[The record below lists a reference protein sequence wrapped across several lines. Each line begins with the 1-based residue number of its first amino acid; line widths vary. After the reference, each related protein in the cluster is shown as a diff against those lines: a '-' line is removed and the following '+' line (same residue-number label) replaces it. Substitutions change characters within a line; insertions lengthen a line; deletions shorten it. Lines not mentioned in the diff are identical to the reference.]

1 MKNPRTRWDIRNRDK
16 NRGLQFTCQARK
28 SDDPLPLAPKM
39 NEGIYD
45 FGVLEQ
51 TCNNDL
57 THYGL
62 QRVRFLETR
71 DSWHFILWFVDP
83 PAAPFLKRRCVDFSC
98 SNYEGVYP
106 SVKLWHTRL
115 PIWCAWILQ
124 QVHVCLHIFLLS
136 KLPCITD
143 ATDPKF
149 GSVSL
154 EHSIIIGTVSFNQTT
169 SRNAR
174 YIFG

>member
-1 MKNPRTRWDIRNRDK
+1 
-16 NRGLQFTCQARK
+16 
-28 SDDPLPLAPKM
+28 M

-51 TCNNDL
+51 TCSNAL
-57 THYGL
+57 THFGL
-62 QRVRFLETR
+62 QRVRSLETR
-71 DSWHFILWFVDP
+71 DSWHFILWLVDL
-83 PAAPFLKRRCVDFSC
+83 PAAPLLKRRCADFSC

-106 SVKLWHTRL
+106 SVKLCDTRL

-124 QVHVCLHIFLLS
+124 QVHVYIHIYCRRCPVLQTL
-136 KLPCITD
+136 
-143 ATDPKF
+143 TDPKF

-154 EHSIIIGTVSFNQTT
+154 EHSIIIGIVSFNQTA

-174 YIFG
+174 YIVGQGLENNVAKRLFRISSIVP